1 MRRAHTDAH
10 TAPDGGS
17 TSKYG
22 WAAAPL
28 VKFRQIRLVKVW
40 ARLGPTLDKPSNSG
54 LSAGP
59 ERGVLPPAPTVVVQL
74 YRTTTVHMHIYE
86 VHHVSITSDCA
97 ASTSAVCSLRC
108 SIALSPECGCVS
120 CYSVCTC
127 DAVWQSAM
135 QTCSDVVKFQSRCGP
150 SRQIPSNFRASWVPE
165 TARSN
170 LRQSLGGARAPTTPA
185 CRTWTS
191 AAL

>member
-1 MRRAHTDAH
+1 MAG
-10 TAPDGGS
+10 GGS

-22 WAAAPL
+22 RATAPL

-40 ARLGPTLDKPSNSG
+40 ARRGPTLDKPSNSG

-97 ASTSAVCSLRC
+97 ASTSA
-108 SIALSPECGCVS
+108 E
-120 CYSVCTC
+120 
-127 DAVWQSAM
+127 SA
-135 QTCSDVVKFQSRCGP
+135 TSR
-150 SRQIPSNFRASWVPE
+150 FRAVDARLRRRSLGSRAPMPLDERLPVRRWIGSTSDIKPTGSSGRPTKLEARRMNHPRGPE
-165 TARSN
+165 ARSA
-170 LRQSLGGARAPTTPA
+170 LRDRAGLRAP
-185 CRTWTS
+185 
-191 AAL
+191 L